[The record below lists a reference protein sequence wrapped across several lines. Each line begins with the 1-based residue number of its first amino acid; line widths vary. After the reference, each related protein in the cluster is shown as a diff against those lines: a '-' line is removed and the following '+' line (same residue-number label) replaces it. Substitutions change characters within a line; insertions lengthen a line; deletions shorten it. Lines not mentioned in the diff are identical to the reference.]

1 LVSIQYWSSNRSA
14 NVRKADQTTLSDGG
28 RDRINAELARLRKR
42 REHLLTG
49 LVSDE
54 DTVGDSGDAADEIQQ
69 AEDVAF
75 VDKQIA
81 KLEGLLHGSGSANT
95 PTGLLPDG
103 AQVTLQLADGR
114 VTTMRVISD
123 VAEIPESPEAGQEDE
138 TLSADSPLGLALAGH
153 QPGDTVSYETPQGPQ
168 RVQLLSVRLPPQQ

>member
-54 DTVGDSGDAADEIQQ
+54 DTVGNSGDAADEIQQ

-103 AQVTLQLADGR
+103 AQVTLRLADGENSCASAKTGTPSLPMR
-114 VTTMRVISD
+114 TTATLIGCLMSVTMTCFC
-123 VAEIPESPEAGQEDE
+123 
-138 TLSADSPLGLALAGH
+138 
-153 QPGDTVSYETPQGPQ
+153 QPGFSYQDNSFKPLASAIKSG
-168 RVQLLSVRLPPQQ
+168 LPS